1 MRARLPPHKHPYCSP
16 PTKVLTA
23 HVVPAQAARPLPC
36 REVGG
41 PPLRH
46 DVHLVRVRV
55 RVRVKVRVRVR
66 VRVWVRVR
74 VRVKI
79 RVGVKY
85 RAPEVPG

>member
-1 MRARLPPHKHPYCSP
+1 MRARLPPHKHPYYSL

-23 HVVPAQAARPLPC
+23 HVVPAQAARPLPS

-41 PPLRH
+41 PALRH

-66 VRVWVRVR
+66 VRVRVKVRVR
-74 VRVKI
+74 VRGRGRG
-79 RVGVKY
+79 RV
-85 RAPEVPG
+85 RVPLLP